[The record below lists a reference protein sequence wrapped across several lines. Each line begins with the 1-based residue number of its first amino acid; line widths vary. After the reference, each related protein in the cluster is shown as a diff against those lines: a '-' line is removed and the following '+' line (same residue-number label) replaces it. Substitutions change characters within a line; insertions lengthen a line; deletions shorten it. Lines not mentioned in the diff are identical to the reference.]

1 MLSQKNDGLRLS
13 NGKLQD
19 TPKFRNLILLIET
32 QIMPNSRSF
41 SLEVRAGRQN
51 TGRKKFPELQI

>member
-41 SLEVRAGRQN
+41 SLEVRAGRRN